1 MMKRNPKKRMPM
13 ILTKAILVQPIHG
26 TDLGFVQH
34 VVWAALTSG
43 IAALENVVS
52 VDWNVAIIN
61 GTEPLENVQYVV

>member
-13 ILTKAILVQPIHG
+13 ILTKVILVQPIHG
-26 TDLGFVQH
+26 MNLGFVQH

-61 GTEPLENVQYVV
+61 GTKPQANAEYVV